1 MVIKMH
7 GGMDMKKKWL
17 AALLSAA
24 MLVTASPVAAM
35 AQTLPDSSAETVV
48 GAASSD
54 SSAGQTAQAS
64 GAAAEDN
71 GAGTGAEAAGDNAA
85 GTSSQAVGN
94 DTAGSNSQA
103 AGANVAGTGAQTG
116 SGTAGAET
124 SDNSVASSGH
134 AGEVASAGE
143 ESTTDSTAA
152 SSEAQTVG
160 DVENASISVA
170 VSDNEDTA
178 EVTVTD
184 PEATD
189 GKLIL
194 AIWSMVNGQD
204 DIQWINTVKQADGT
218 YTAEVDLTDFDGYG
232 TFACHAYLQTA
243 SGAMEFQTYT
253 NFEVPEPEKG
263 VKAELSSNT
272 TTISASATGVSPNAS
287 KVLFAVWSDAN
298 GQDDITWESANK
310 AGNGV
315 WYDEDIRVNGHK
327 NAGLYHIHCYQ
338 YINGAAS
345 FIGATELNVPGATAT
360 ATIENINNETG
371 EFTVRVSGIN
381 SPSGVSS
388 ILVPIWGDVNQQNDI
403 IWETPVKSGNDYIV
417 KTSVAK
423 HLYETGTYFAHVY
436 ITDGNG
442 IQSCAAQ
449 TSADITFSDTNALTA
464 TVSSD
469 QKTVTVS
476 YRGIR
481 AINGEALKAA
491 VWSADNAQDDIRW
504 YDMTTKDGIASVTF
518 PISNHKSAGKYYVH
532 LYSGTTTFVTDTTFN
547 VTPVTASGLTVSS
560 INGNAGTFHLT
571 LSGVSAPAG
580 ISDVKIAVWPTGD
593 QSKMHWYTPKQTSAG
608 TYEADASVAHH
619 GNAFGDY
626 TEHAYVWGANGIL
639 CLVAHTTSSIA
650 ASGYVYATP
659 TSATTC
665 TVTVVNPGS
674 NVASVLFPTWSAT
687 NAQDDIVWYT
697 ATKTGANTW
706 SANVNSKNHKHSG
719 MYYTHCYATN
729 TAGVQSFVG
738 YTTYNLQYVSANHN
752 QDMYNRAQGQTSKT
766 GYLIMVD
773 RSIHRVGIYTGSQ
786 NNWTEVKYWPCVV
799 GKPSTP
805 TPTGR
810 FEIGTRFDW
819 FGDGHK
825 CWWATQI
832 SGYYYFHSV
841 IYYWD
846 SAPRKILDGTM
857 DAAASHGCVRLDEP
871 NARWIY
877 TTIPRHTTV
886 VIYN

>member
-1 MVIKMH
+1 
-7 GGMDMKKKWL
+7 MKKKWL

-24 MLVTASPVAAM
+24 MLVTASPTAVM
-35 AQTLPDSSAETVV
+35 ASTLPDSSAETVA
-48 GAASSD
+48 GAVSQDSSAGA
-54 SSAGQTAQAS
+54 SAGQTAQATAGS
-64 GAAAEDN
+64 DAAEESDGSETTGSGMDPAGSPAPQTTASDSGEDTPDN
-71 GAGTGAEAAGDNAA
+71 GASDSAPADSAPQ
-85 GTSSQAVGN
+85 S
-94 DTAGSNSQA
+94 
-103 AGANVAGTGAQTG
+103 
-116 SGTAGAET
+116 AET
-124 SDNSVASSGH
+124 VADAEH
-134 AGEVASAGE
+134 AG
-143 ESTTDSTAA
+143 
-152 SSEAQTVG
+152 
-160 DVENASISVA
+160 ISVA
-170 VSDNEDTA
+170 ISDNENTA

-184 PEATD
+184 PEAAD

-232 TFACHAYLQTA
+232 DFACHAYLQTS

-253 NFEVPEPEKG
+253 NFQVPEPSKG
-263 VKAELSSNT
+263 VKAELSGNAK
-272 TTISASATGVSPNAS
+272 TISASATGVSPKVG

-298 GQDDITWESANK
+298 GQDDITWESANRI
-310 AGNGV
+310 GNGV
-315 WYDEDIRVNGHK
+315 WYDEDIKVSGHK
-327 NAGLYHIHCYQ
+327 DAGLYHIHCYQ

-345 FIGATELNVPGATAT
+345 FIGAAELNVPGATAT
-360 ATIENINNETG
+360 AAIEDINKETG

-388 ILVPIWGDVNQQNDI
+388 ILVPIWGDANQQNDI
-403 IWETPVKSGNDYIV
+403 IWETPVRSGSDYIV

-449 TSADITFSDTNALTA
+449 TSADIAFSDTHALTA

-481 AINGEALKAA
+481 AANGEALRAA

-504 YDMTTKDGIASVTF
+504 YDMATKDGIASVTF

-532 LYSGTTTFVTDTTFN
+532 LYSGASTFVTDTTFH
-547 VTPVTASGLTVSS
+547 VDAIAASGLSVSHV
-560 INGNAGTFHLT
+560 NGNTGTFHLT

-580 ISDVKIAVWPTGD
+580 ISAVKIAVWPTGD
-593 QSKMHWYTPKQTSAG
+593 QSKMYWYTPKQTSAG
-608 TYEADASVAHH
+608 TYEVDASVAHH
-619 GNAFGDY
+619 GNTFGAY

-674 NVASVLFPTWSAT
+674 NVTSVLFPTWSAT

-697 ATKTGANTW
+697 AAKTGANTW
-706 SANVNSKNHKHSG
+706 SANVSSRNHKHGG
-719 MYYTHCYATN
+719 MYNTHCYATN
-729 TAGVQSFVG
+729 AAGVQSFVG
-738 YTTYNLQYVSANHN
+738 YTTYSLQYTSANHN
-752 QDMYNRAQGQTSKT
+752 QDMYNRAQGQTSRT

-786 NNWTEVKYWPCVV
+786 NNWTEVRYWPCVV

-877 TTIPRHTTV
+877 RTIPRYTAV

>member
-1 MVIKMH
+1 
-7 GGMDMKKKWL
+7 MKKKWL

-24 MLVTASPVAAM
+24 MLVTASPAAAM

-54 SSAGQTAQAS
+54 SAASASAGQTAQA
-64 GAAAEDN
+64 AEN
-71 GAGTGAEAAGDNAA
+71 NGTGTD
-85 GTSSQAVGN
+85 SQTAGN
-94 DTAGSNSQA
+94 DA
-103 AGANVAGTGAQTG
+103 AGAGAQTVDE
-116 SGTAGAET
+116 AGGA
-124 SDNSVASSGH
+124 SDND
-134 AGEVASAGE
+134 ASAASGQTA
-143 ESTTDSTAA
+143 SDAANSSTIDSATTDS
-152 SSEAQTVG
+152 AQSATIVG
-160 DVENASISVA
+160 DAANASISVA

-178 EVTVTD
+178 EITVTD
-184 PEATD
+184 PEAKD

-194 AIWSMVNGQD
+194 AVWSMVNGQD

-232 TFACHAYLQTA
+232 TFACHAYLQTT

-253 NFEVPEPEKG
+253 NFDVPEPAKG
-263 VKAELSSNT
+263 VKAELSGDT
-272 TTISASATGVSPNAS
+272 KMISASATGVSPNATQ
-287 KVLFAVWSDAN
+287 VLFAVWSDAN

-315 WYDEDIRVNGHK
+315 WYDEDIRVSGHK

-345 FIGATELNVPGATAT
+345 FIGASELTVPGATAT
-360 ATIENINNETG
+360 ATIEDINNETG

-449 TSADITFSDTNALTA
+449 TSADITYSDTNALTA

-532 LYSGTTTFVTDTTFN
+532 LYSGTSTFVTDTTFN

-593 QSKMHWYTPKQTSAG
+593 QSKMYWYTPKQTSAG
-608 TYEADASVAHH
+608 NYEVDASVAHH

-674 NVASVLFPTWSAT
+674 NVKSVLFPTWSAT

-738 YTTYNLQYVSANHN
+738 YTTYDLQYISANHN

>member
-1 MVIKMH
+1 MKARFLIRHYKVDVCCEKAPYGILTVDAWVTEKLLRMVIEMH

-24 MLVTASPVAAM
+24 MLVTASPAAAM

-54 SSAGQTAQAS
+54 SAASASAGQTAQA
-64 GAAAEDN
+64 AEN
-71 GAGTGAEAAGDNAA
+71 NGTGTD
-85 GTSSQAVGN
+85 SQTAGN
-94 DTAGSNSQA
+94 DA
-103 AGANVAGTGAQTG
+103 AGAGAQTVDE
-116 SGTAGAET
+116 AGGA
-124 SDNSVASSGH
+124 SDND
-134 AGEVASAGE
+134 ASAASGQTA
-143 ESTTDSTAA
+143 SDAANSSTIDSATTDS
-152 SSEAQTVG
+152 AQSATIVG
-160 DVENASISVA
+160 DAANASISVA

-178 EVTVTD
+178 EITVTD
-184 PEATD
+184 PEAKD

-194 AIWSMVNGQD
+194 AVWSMVNGQD

-232 TFACHAYLQTA
+232 TFACHAYLQTT

-253 NFEVPEPEKG
+253 NFDVPEPAKG
-263 VKAELSSNT
+263 VKAELSGDT
-272 TTISASATGVSPNAS
+272 KMISASATGVSPNATQ
-287 KVLFAVWSDAN
+287 VLFAVWSDAN

-315 WYDEDIRVNGHK
+315 WYDEDIRVSGHK

-345 FIGATELNVPGATAT
+345 FIGASELTVPGATAT
-360 ATIENINNETG
+360 ATIEDINNETG

-423 HLYETGTYFAHVY
+423 HLYETGRYFAHVY

-449 TSADITFSDTNALTA
+449 TSADITYSDTNALTA

-532 LYSGTTTFVTDTTFN
+532 LYSGTSTFVTDTTFN

-593 QSKMHWYTPKQTSAG
+593 QSKMYWYTPKQTSAG
-608 TYEADASVAHH
+608 NYEVDASVAHH

-674 NVASVLFPTWSAT
+674 NVKSVLFPTWSAT

-738 YTTYNLQYVSANHN
+738 YTTYDLQYVSANHN
-752 QDMYNRAQGQTSKT
+752 YS
-766 GYLIMVD
+766 
-773 RSIHRVGIYTGSQ
+773 
-786 NNWTEVKYWPCVV
+786 
-799 GKPSTP
+799 
-805 TPTGR
+805 
-810 FEIGTRFDW
+810 
-819 FGDGHK
+819 
-825 CWWATQI
+825 
-832 SGYYYFHSV
+832 
-841 IYYWD
+841 
-846 SAPRKILDGTM
+846 
-857 DAAASHGCVRLDEP
+857 
-871 NARWIY
+871 NAI
-877 TTIPRHTTV
+877 
-886 VIYN
+886 N